1 MVLVLIGTVSALWL
15 DGAAAAC
22 LLAGYY
28 IVFRVSRKTSKIPLL
43 IIWTCYIDQET
54 RRLIFQLQYL
64 QCVIVDYRL
73 IAYSYYYYFFWIY
86 VYYLQTTTRLT
97 FYNVLLLL
105 LRMIHHRQLALIKI

>member
-1 MVLVLIGTVSALWL
+1 MFMVLVLNGTVSALWL
-15 DGAAAAC
+15 DGAAAAY

-54 RRLIFQLQYL
+54 RRLLLQLQYL

-73 IAYSYYYYFFWIY
+73 IEYSYYYYNFFGYMFITSKQP
-86 VYYLQTTTRLT
+86 LD
-97 FYNVLLLL
+97 
-105 LRMIHHRQLALIKI
+105 